1 MKTPTE
7 DKPSKQ
13 CPNCGRRFRSYDRL
27 HLHWILY
34 SCTGPREDFLVEQ
47 QQKKLSPENAR

>member
-47 QQKKLSPENAR
+47 QQKKPSPENAR